1 MPKITVITGEQGS
14 GKSTLAR
21 RLALGKKWIVKY
33 NVNKNTLNRFFD
45 NIDETTEVII
55 IDELI
60 CNTKKDNEDL
70 IKFFASLSSI
80 EIRKPYSIKRITIK
94 VPEMIIICRNV
105 NAKKFKDWD
114 MIDFIECNL

>member
-21 RLALGKKWIVKY
+21 RLALGKKWIAKY

-105 NAKKFKDWD
+105 NAKKFNDWD

>member
-1 MPKITVITGEQGS
+1 MPKITIITGEQGS
-14 GKSTLAR
+14 GKSTIAR

-33 NVNKNTLNRFFD
+33 SVNKNTLNRFFD
-45 NIDETTEVII
+45 FIDETTEVII

-105 NAKKFKDWD
+105 NAKNFNDWD